1 MLHSAIQMQNMLLC
15 ARPSEAYHAS
25 NKKIHPGLQ
34 YDRTMDILKHSE
46 NHLDEIQPRWFAVYT
61 RYKREK
67 LVQQRLLDKGIQ
79 AYLPLR
85 RVTRRYERKVK
96 AVELPLISCY
106 VFTRIVRKNYV
117 PVLDTPDVLQFVKF
131 SQNLIAIPEREMLL
145 MQRITGEG
153 IEVEVEENSR
163 GLQIGD
169 EVEITGGNLA
179 GIRGILLEKE
189 RKNNF
194 LVELKT
200 IGYTLRM
207 SVEPA
212 LLGKVKPGRTS
223 VAQAS

>member
-1 MLHSAIQMQNMLLC
+1 
-15 ARPSEAYHAS
+15 
-25 NKKIHPGLQ
+25 
-34 YDRTMDILKHSE
+34 MDISKHSE

-67 LVQQRLLDKGIQ
+67 LVQQRLMGKGIHT
-79 AYLPLR
+79 YLPLR
-85 RVTRRYERKVK
+85 RLTRRYERKIK

-131 SQNLIAIPEREMLL
+131 SQNLVAIPEREMQL

-153 IEVEVEENSR
+153 IEVEIEHSR
-163 GLQIGD
+163 GLQVGD
-169 EVEITGGNLA
+169 EVEIIYGNLA
-179 GIRGILLEKE
+179 GIRGILLGKE

-200 IGYTLRM
+200 IGYSLRM
-207 SVEPA
+207 SIEPA
-212 LLGKVKPGRTS
+212 MLEKVKANCSTAGQR
-223 VAQAS
+223 AG